1 MTKIAFFQRLFSGPV
16 YPLDMLRCAELT
28 SQGLSTYELPF
39 EPDTPQRLHQDRHH
53 ISKVVRYET
62 TRVRFPEQE
71 AAFSLKCS
79 FAGPVTYVVD
89 GRRVTVEE
97 DRYMLV
103 NRQRLYASYVQHEA
117 PVRAFSL
124 FFGQPMVD
132 EVVHSLTTPAE
143 ELLEA
148 TTVPAL
154 GEGFFENLQPHD
166 EILHERLRE
175 LYRAHLHNQL
185 EPGWLQEKLRQVLAA
200 LVHSDRKLRAR
211 IARLPLA
218 RPSTRLEIFRRVSVA
233 QDFLE
238 SNYPDSSLSLEV
250 LAEHACLAPHHFLR
264 SFKQV
269 VGQTPHQYLLQLRLE
284 KGRRLLSQGSFT
296 VAQVAWLVGFESWE
310 QFSRQFRRHFGT
322 TPGAVRA
329 AA

>member
-1 MTKIAFFQRLFSGPV
+1 
-16 YPLDMLRCAELT
+16 MLRCAELT
-28 SQGLSTYELPF
+28 PQGLSTYELPF
-39 EPDTPQRLHQDRHH
+39 EPDTPQRLHENRHH
-53 ISKVVRYET
+53 ITKVVRYET

-71 AAFSLKCS
+71 AALSLKCS

-103 NRQRLYASYVQHEA
+103 NQQRLYASYVQHEA

-132 EVVHSLTTPAE
+132 DVVHSLTTSPD
-143 ELLEA
+143 ELLDNA
-148 TTVPAL
+148 PPAL
-154 GEGFFENLQPHD
+154 AGEGFFEYLQAHD
-166 EILHERLRE
+166 ETLHERLKE

-185 EPGWLQEKLRQVLAA
+185 QPGWLQEKLREVMAA
-200 LVHSDRKLRAR
+200 LVRTDRVLRGQ

-218 RPSTRLEIFRRVSVA
+218 KASTRLEIFRRVSVA
-233 QDFLE
+233 RDYLE
-238 SNYPDSSLSLEV
+238 SNYPDSGLSLEV
-250 LAEHACLAPHHFLR
+250 LAEQACLAPHHFLR

-269 VGQTPHQYLLQLRLE
+269 IGQTPHQYLLRLRLE
-284 KGRRLLSQGSFT
+284 KGRRLLSLGSFT
-296 VAQVAWLVGFESWE
+296 VAQVSWLVGFESWE

-322 TPGAVRA
+322 PPGAVRA